1 MKRALTHIGV
11 RSALAVYGAAL
22 AGARLVRRQP
32 RPIDEG
38 GCDVLLTGMFQ
49 STSWVEHH
57 LRPLAL
63 AASCRSV
70 TLVATTPLAPMDKV
84 SVVQPPRWL
93 IRVAG
98 SAGARLLVFTA
109 LALRRRPHI
118 VGGFH
123 LLFNGLTAALVA
135 PLAGARSLYFC
146 VGGPAEVLDGGI
158 RAENKLFNRLETA
171 DPIVEQQLVRA
182 TASFDTIITMG
193 TSAARFLRE
202 RGARG
207 EIHVIPGGLDP
218 LTYQPSSLPPE
229 TDVMFVGRLAP
240 IKRPELLLDAIRL
253 VADRLPHV
261 RVTIVG
267 DGVLRQALEE
277 RSSRLGLT
285 SNVTFAGHRTDV
297 RALLP
302 RARAFI
308 LTSETEGVALSL
320 MEALAC
326 GVPSIV
332 PRVGDLA
339 DVLIDGVNG
348 FLVDEHTPEAFAS
361 RINDLLAD
369 EPARRTMAAAARGSS
384 EAYAVPAMSRRWEDL
399 LRYGG
404 ATGVVQAFRPAV
416 ENRQG

>member
-1 MKRALTHIGV
+1 MKRALIHIGI

-38 GCDVLLTGMFQ
+38 GCDILLTGMFQ
-49 STSWVEHH
+49 SNSWVEHH

-171 DPIVEQQLVRA
+171 DPVVERQLVRA

-193 TSAARFLRE
+193 TSAAAFLRE

-218 LTYQPSSLPPE
+218 D
-229 TDVMFVGRLAP
+229 DVSTVDPAARNRRDVCRAPGADQTSGAPARRHPARCGSFTPGPGHHRRGRRASTGA
-240 IKRPELLLDAIRL
+240 RGAI
-253 VADRLPHV
+253 
-261 RVTIVG
+261 
-267 DGVLRQALEE
+267 
-277 RSSRLGLT
+277 
-285 SNVTFAGHRTDV
+285 
-297 RALLP
+297 
-302 RARAFI
+302 
-308 LTSETEGVALSL
+308 
-320 MEALAC
+320 
-326 GVPSIV
+326 
-332 PRVGDLA
+332 
-339 DVLIDGVNG
+339 
-348 FLVDEHTPEAFAS
+348 
-361 RINDLLAD
+361 
-369 EPARRTMAAAARGSS
+369 EPARPDVQRHVRGPPDGRSRAPAACARVHPHIGDRRRRALADGSARLRRARQSCRASEIWRTC
-384 EAYAVPAMSRRWEDL
+384 
-399 LRYGG
+399 
-404 ATGVVQAFRPAV
+404 
-416 ENRQG
+416 